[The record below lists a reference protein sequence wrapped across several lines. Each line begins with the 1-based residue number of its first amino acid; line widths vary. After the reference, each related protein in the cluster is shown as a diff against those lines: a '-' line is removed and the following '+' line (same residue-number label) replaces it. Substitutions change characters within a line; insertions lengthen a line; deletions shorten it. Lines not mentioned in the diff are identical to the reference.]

1 MNERLLIAYLS
12 HKINLTLSKLK
23 RINSYY
29 LNLEEALQQG
39 FQKLENEKLINKFR
53 QTLPNFQTDIADF
66 ENSLKKENINYIT
79 YFEEGYPKILKHID
93 DPPLVLYYQGNLDN
107 VKIPELITVVGSRKT
122 SASTEMILNTI
133 LRPCCEVGIGVVSGL
148 ALGVDTLTHRIC
160 LETGSKTV
168 AVIGSGLDDKSFYP
182 YNNLNLKK
190 QIIESGSL
198 VMSEYPP
205 GTPAS
210 NYTFPR
216 RNRILAGLT
225 KLTWMVQAGKKSG
238 ALITVEYARK
248 QNKLVATT
256 PGSVFDS
263 DFQGN
268 VDMIRQGSEVIVDRE
283 DIFRLM
289 GLHFDNQSLA
299 SANKENNTLE
309 TLDSEEK
316 KIYENLSISPKVVDD
331 VAQEVG
337 FQVIQVSSILTMLE
351 LKGVVNS
358 VGENKWVKAV

>member
-12 HKINLTLSKLK
+12 HRINLTLTKLK

-53 QTLPNFQTDIADF
+53 QTLPNFQADLVEF
-66 ENSLKKENINYIT
+66 EKNLKKESINYLT
-79 YFEEGYPKILKHID
+79 YFEEGYPKILKQID
-93 DPPLVLYYQGNLDN
+93 DPPLVLYYQGNEAALN
-107 VKIPELITVVGSRKT
+107 IPELITVVGSRKT
-122 SASTEMILNTI
+122 SASTEIILNTI

-148 ALGVDTLTHRIC
+148 ALGVDSLAHKIC
-160 LETGSKTV
+160 LDAGPKTV

-182 YNNLNLKK
+182 YNNLNLKN
-190 QIIESGSL
+190 QIIESGGL

-205 GTPAS
+205 GTSAS
-210 NYTFPR
+210 NFTFPR

-256 PGSVFDS
+256 PGSIFDS

-268 VDMIRQGSEVIVDRE
+268 VDMIRQGSETIADRE

-289 GLHFDNQSLA
+289 GLHIDNERLEFE
-299 SANKENNTLE
+299 NKENNSLKN
-309 TLDSEEK
+309 LDLEEK
-316 KIYENLSISPKVVDD
+316 KIYDNLSICPKVVDD